1 MSGSFELLLF
11 AVEQEFVLA
20 AAAAGVDG
28 IVVDWERQG
37 KRQRQLGADTEINEH
52 TVRDLERVRKS
63 VRCPVICRVNPCNG
77 GSAAEVEAA
86 VDGGAD
92 EILVPMVRTPD
103 EVERML
109 ELADGRC
116 GVGILVETAHAVAA
130 ARVLA
135 RLPISRAYVGLND
148 LAIDRGSA
156 SIFDSLLDGTVERLR
171 ADFDV
176 PFGFGGLTLPDRGK
190 PIPCSSLIAE
200 MVRLDCSFSFLRR
213 SFRRDVACD
222 QVGSAI
228 ASIRDAVGI
237 ARSRSPETVSADHA
251 ELVDVV
257 ERARASLE
265 IDSDAVAV
273 A

>member
-1 MSGSFELLLF
+1 MSRAFELLLF
-11 AVEQEFVLA
+11 AVEQEFVHE
-20 AAAAGVDG
+20 AAAAGIDG

-37 KRQRQLGADTEINEH
+37 KRQRQLGADTEINEQ
-52 TVRDLERVRKS
+52 TVGDLERVRTT

-86 VDGGAD
+86 LDGGAD

-109 ELADGRC
+109 ELADDRC

-130 ARVLA
+130 APALA

-156 SIFDSLLDGTVERLR
+156 SIFDSLLDGTVERVR
-171 ADFDV
+171 AEFDM
-176 PFGFGGLTLPDRGK
+176 PFGFGGLTLPDRGA
-190 PIPCSSLIAE
+190 PIPCRNLIAE

-222 QVGSAI
+222 QVRSAI
-228 ASIRDAVGI
+228 ASIRDALGV
-237 ARSRSPETVSADHA
+237 ARLRSLKTISADHA
-251 ELVDVV
+251 ALVDVV
-257 ERARASLE
+257 EHIRAPLQ
-265 IDSDAVAV
+265 IDGDVVAV